1 LGIHLGK
8 EFELVVIKRICLFYF
23 FIFISFCTYISA
35 EELNSEQIKAAFIFK
50 FVKHT
55 QWPDEKNKR
64 QFTLA
69 VFDNRTFFNSL
80 KNILDDK
87 IVKDK
92 VIKVVSV
99 ISTDQAKGADLLY
112 VSSEHNFKL
121 ADIAAEIRLT
131 QTLLVSDGSKDKNNV
146 MINLL
151 HNSQDSA
158 ISFEVNKSNIIYENL
173 KMSAELLLFGGTE
186 LDVATLYRETEVAM
200 QQTRKREIALN
211 ERLAIQE
218 RQISDSA
225 ERLTQLN
232 KDLFIRNKSLKE
244 QESKFNK
251 LKVDVDAQ
259 RLALIDKEYELTSK
273 EKELS
278 SILAELG
285 QSKSRLEVQQRAVT
299 DKENKN
305 KEMAELIVNN
315 EQILKQQ
322 KIKVDEQL
330 SQLDKKEEQLVDRN
344 ETINEQKTYILVSS
358 VLISLTTVVSI
369 LLVTFFI
376 KNKKTTLKLGNT
388 LNNLKD
394 TQEQL
399 IQSEKMASL
408 GTLTAGIAH
417 EINTPLGIAVT
428 STSLAV
434 DRTEQI
440 KDKFSDGSL
449 TKTVMK
455 NYLDDIEKS
464 SIMNT
469 KALERVIVLLTSFK
483 QVAADQV
490 VGDPR
495 ELNLVD
501 YVEDVMGTLFAELKR
516 HRVNYVYE
524 GVEELTIKTIPG
536 AIAQVLTNFVT
547 NSIRH
552 GFEGRD
558 SGNITI
564 EIKRSDNDGATLV
577 YRDDGVGMDREIL
590 SNIYEPFFTTKRNKG
605 GTGLGM
611 NIVYNIINKN
621 LAGEINIDSKESKG
635 TTIVL
640 TLPSTI

>member
-1 LGIHLGK
+1 M
-8 EFELVVIKRICLFYF
+8 
-23 FIFISFCTYISA
+23 SFCTYISA
-35 EELNSEQIKAAFIFK
+35 EELNREQVKAAFIFK
-50 FVKHT
+50 FIKHT
-55 QWPDEKNKR
+55 QWPDEKNKQ

-69 VFDNRTFFNSL
+69 VYDNKIFFNTL
-80 KNILDDK
+80 KSILDER
-87 IVKDK
+87 IVKGK

-99 ISTDQAKGADLLY
+99 ITTDQAKTADLLY
-112 VSSEHNFKL
+112 VSADHNYRL
-121 ADIAAEIRLT
+121 ADIAAEIRRT
-131 QTLLVSDGSKDKNNV
+131 QTLLVSDASKDKNNV

-151 HNSQDSA
+151 PNNQGSS
-158 ISFEVNKSNIIYENL
+158 ILFEVNKSNIIYESL
-173 KMSAELLLFGGTE
+173 TMSAELLLFGGTE
-186 LDVATLYRETEVAM
+186 LEVATLYRENEAAM
-200 QQTRKREIALN
+200 QQTKQREIALN
-211 ERLAIQE
+211 EKLAIQE
-218 RQISDSA
+218 SQISDSA
-225 ERLTQLN
+225 QRLTQLN
-232 KDLFIRNKSLKE
+232 SDLLIRNKSLTE

-251 LKVDVDAQ
+251 LKVAVDAQ
-259 RLALIDKEYELTSK
+259 RLDLIDKEYELRSK
-273 EKELS
+273 ETELS
-278 SILAELG
+278 SILAELS
-285 QSKSRLEVQQRAVT
+285 QAESHLEIQKQAVT

-305 KEMAELIVNN
+305 KEMAISIFQNK
-315 EQILKQQ
+315 QILKKQ
-322 KIKVDEQL
+322 KIRVDEQV
-330 SQLDKKEEQLVDRN
+330 SQLDKKELELVDRN
-344 ETINEQKTYILVSS
+344 ETISEQKTYILVTS
-358 VLISLTTVVSI
+358 VLIIIATVVSI
-369 LLVTFFI
+369 LLVVLF
-376 KNKKTTLKLGNT
+376 KENKRTTLKLGNT

-428 STSLAV
+428 STSLAL

-440 KDKFSDGSL
+440 KEKFIDGSL
-449 TKTVMK
+449 TKTVMNK
-455 NYLDDIEKS
+455 YLDDIEKS

-516 HRVNYVYE
+516 NRVNYVYK
-524 GVEELTIKTIPG
+524 GVGELTITTIPG

-558 SGNITI
+558 CGNITI
-564 EIKRSDNDGATLV
+564 EIERAANGCATLI
-577 YRDDGVGMDREIL
+577 YRDDGIGMGIEIL
-590 SNIYEPFFTTKRNKG
+590 RNIYEPFFTTKRNKG

-611 NIVYNIINKN
+611 NIVYNIVNKN
-621 LAGEINIDSKESKG
+621 LAGEINIESAEGNG

-640 TLPSTI
+640 TLPASI